1 MNEIRNKEQAI
12 SRLQEIAK
20 NMQAYCDD
28 MRKTKFGCRSCIFHD
43 FVCDL
48 SNAGLKIH
56 HAIGDLHG
64 FNKFDDV
71 LRYQTIDMIDEFK
84 DKIENHI
91 NRNIAK
97 GEITLT
103 CNYNLYDLFLRIFT
117 INYAAPA
124 INNIPIDICRNII
137 DEKKDI
143 KCGWLI
149 WENEKHDLPQNRIGL
164 IFFVKDDKQI
174 VRISDADLTQFIKQ
188 DSDINENNA

>member
-1 MNEIRNKEQAI
+1 MSEIRDKEQAI
-12 SRLQEIAK
+12 SRLQEIGR
-20 NMQAYCDD
+20 NMQAYCED
-28 MRKTKFGCRSCIFHD
+28 MRNTKFGCRSCIFHD

-48 SNAGLKIH
+48 GNAGLKIH

-84 DKIENHI
+84 GKIRDHI
-91 NRNIAK
+91 NRDIAK
-97 GEITLT
+97 GEITLI

-124 INNIPIDICRNII
+124 INNIPIDICKNII
-137 DEKKDI
+137 DEKENA

-149 WENEKHDLPQNRIGL
+149 WENEKHDLLQDRIGL
-164 IFFVKDDKQI
+164 VFFVKDDMQI
-174 VRISDADLTQFIKQ
+174 VKINDTDLTQFIKQ
-188 DSDINENNA
+188 DDNDNE